1 MAEITRRMLMHAEHA
16 RVLYSKHQ
24 ARLQK
29 LIRAGARVQSGCDLL
44 FDQAALGSKI
54 PAFTIDL
61 SRFGAKWTAE
71 MKTLLLY
78 PDIRDRKERL
88 QQYRALLDDFY
99 VTASAALKAHIR
111 RMLNRDNW
119 ERTQSFAALAARL
132 HVAVWGLRLA
142 ALMFWARMP
151 QAADVAERSVN
162 MLQEFLTAM
171 RPVVVPI
178 R

>member
-16 RVLYSKHQ
+16 RILYSKHQ

-44 FDQAALGSKI
+44 FNQAALDSEI

-61 SRFGAKWTAE
+61 SRFGSKWTVE
-71 MKTLLLY
+71 MKTLLLHADTPY
-78 PDIRDRKERL
+78 RKERL
-88 QQYRALLDDFY
+88 QQYRALLADFY
-99 VTASAALKAHIR
+99 VTASAALKAQIR
-111 RMLNRDNW
+111 RMSNHDNW
-119 ERTQSFAALAARL
+119 DRAPTLVTHGARL

-142 ALMFWARMP
+142 ALMFRARMP
-151 QAADVAERSVN
+151 QAAAVAERSVD